1 MQRRTLSRFDEI
13 IKILRKYD
21 FDKVL
26 GQTTRNKI
34 SPFRNEAD
42 NKELLKEDFPIR
54 LRLMLQELGTTFIK
68 FGQLLASRPD
78 LVGEKISEELSQ
90 LHDDNPPVNYEEIK
104 ELIEDQLGGSLNEF
118 FVEFSEKS
126 LATASI
132 AQVHVAKLHS
142 GEKVAVKV
150 QKPNIEDIVETD
162 LSIMKFIANE
172 SDRFDTGF
180 KHLNLPAVIHEFDRS
195 IHKEMD
201 FDNELMNIRHL
212 NDNFK
217 YNDKIIVPVIYP
229 DYSTEKVLTMEYV
242 EGVKLSEVIAGD
254 DPKYNKILIA
264 DRIVR
269 AYLKQIFLDGF
280 FHADPHPGNIFITDD
295 NAVCF
300 IDFGMMGVLDD
311 EFRQDLA
318 ELMINF
324 SDHNIDGLINQ
335 LIRMD
340 ILNEK
345 TDINILKSDLN
356 DLFAKYY
363 GMELSRFNGIIE
375 DLLFLMQKYEVRLP
389 NEFVLMAR
397 GLSMVENIA
406 LRLDPNINVVEYL
419 KPIATKLIA
428 QRYNPKKMVNNAKN
442 SFFAFEHVL
451 RGLPSLISKTFYKIE
466 EGEVTVNIEVK
477 HISEIANQLSL
488 AIIIAALMTAV
499 CITGCGSKPAPTT
512 AASTSRST
520 AALSSALPRAPTLLP
535 LTRVSAAA
543 LSVARML
550 TVLYLLS
557 TWALSPTFASV

>member
-13 IKILRKYD
+13 IKVFRKYD
-21 FDKVL
+21 FDKFL

-34 SPFRNEAD
+34 SPFRSDAD
-42 NKELLKEDFPIR
+42 NKELLKEDFPER

-78 LVGEKISEELSQ
+78 LVGERISEELSQ
-90 LHDDNPPVNYEEIK
+90 LHDDNPPVSYEEIK
-104 ELIEDQLGGSLNEF
+104 EMIETQLGGNIEDLF
-118 FVEFSEKS
+118 AEFSETP

-132 AQVHVAKLHS
+132 AQVHEAKLPT
-142 GEKVAVKV
+142 GERVAVKV
-150 QKPNIEDIVETD
+150 QKTNVEEIVETD

-172 SDRFDTGF
+172 SDRFNTSL
-180 KHLNLPAVIHEFDRS
+180 KHLNLPAVLHEFDKS

-217 YNDKIIVPVIYP
+217 YNDKIIVPTIYP

-269 AYLKQIFLDGF
+269 SYFQQLFIDGF
-280 FHADPHPGNIFITDD
+280 FHADPHPGNIFVADD
-295 NAVCF
+295 NAICY
-300 IDFGMMGVLDD
+300 IDFGMMGVLDED
-311 EFRQDLA
+311 FRQDLA
-318 ELMINF
+318 ELMIYF
-324 SDHNIDGLINQ
+324 SDRNIDGLINQ

-363 GMELSRFNGIIE
+363 GVELSRFNGIIE
-375 DLLFLMQKYEVRLP
+375 DLLFLMQKFEVRLP

-397 GLSMVENIA
+397 GLSMVENTG
-406 LRLDPNINVVEYL
+406 LRLDPDIDVVALL
-419 KPIATKLIA
+419 KPFARKLMV
-428 QRYNPKKMVNNAKN
+428 QRYNPLKMASNAKN

-451 RGLPSLISKTFYKIE
+451 RALPSLISKTIYKVE

-488 AIIIAALMTAV
+488 AIIIAALLV
-499 CITGCGSKPAPTT
+499 GSSLVMLIDVGPRFYEMPVLGFIGFTI
-512 AASTSRST
+512 SL
-520 AALSSALPRAPTLLP
+520 ALG
-535 LTRVSAAA
+535 VF
-543 LSVARML
+543 
-550 TVLYLLS
+550 TVLRY
-557 TWALSPTFASV
+557 FIEF

>member
-13 IKILRKYD
+13 IKVFRKYD
-21 FDKVL
+21 FDKFL

-34 SPFRNEAD
+34 SPFRSDAD
-42 NKELLKEDFPIR
+42 NKELLKEDFPER

-78 LVGEKISEELSQ
+78 LVGERISEELSQ
-90 LHDDNPPVNYEEIK
+90 LHDDNPPVGYEDIK
-104 ELIEDQLGGSLNEF
+104 EMIETELGGNIEDLF
-118 FVEFSEKS
+118 AEFSKTA

-132 AQVHVAKLHS
+132 AQVHEAKLPT
-142 GEKVAVKV
+142 GERVAVKV
-150 QKPNIEDIVETD
+150 QKPNVAEIVETD

-172 SDRFDTGF
+172 SDRFNTSL
-180 KHLNLPAVIHEFDRS
+180 KHLNLPAVLHEFDKS

-212 NDNFK
+212 NDNFI
-217 YNDKIIVPVIYP
+217 YNDKIIVPTTYP

-242 EGVKLSEVIAGD
+242 DGIKLSEVISGN

-269 AYLKQIFLDGF
+269 SYFQQLFLDGF
-280 FHADPHPGNIFITDD
+280 FHADPHPGNIFVTED
-295 NAVCF
+295 NAICY
-300 IDFGMMGVLDD
+300 IDFGMMGSLDED
-311 EFRQDLA
+311 FRQDLA
-318 ELMINF
+318 ELMIYF
-324 SDHNIDGLINQ
+324 SDRNIDGLINQ

-363 GMELSRFNGIIE
+363 GVELSRFNGIIE
-375 DLLFLMQKYEVRLP
+375 DLLFLMQKFDVRLP

-397 GLSMVENIA
+397 GLSMVENTG
-406 LRLDPNINVVEYL
+406 LRLDPDIDVVALL
-419 KPIATKLIA
+419 KPFARKLMV
-428 QRYNPKKMVNNAKN
+428 QRYNPLKMASNAKN
-442 SFFAFEHVL
+442 SFFAFEHVI
-451 RGLPSLISKTFYKIE
+451 RALPSLISKTIYKIE

-488 AIIIAALMTAV
+488 AIIIAALL
-499 CITGCGSKPAPTT
+499 IGSSLVMLIDVGPRFYEMPVLGFVGFTI
-512 AASTSRST
+512 SL
-520 AALSSALPRAPTLLP
+520 ALG
-535 LTRVSAAA
+535 VF
-543 LSVARML
+543 
-550 TVLYLLS
+550 TVVRY
-557 TWALSPTFASV
+557 FIEF

>member
-13 IKILRKYD
+13 IKIFRKYD

-34 SPFRNEAD
+34 SPFRSDAD
-42 NKELLKEDFPIR
+42 NKELLKEDFPER

-90 LHDDNPPVNYEEIK
+90 LHDDNPPVDYEEIK
-104 ELIEDQLGGSLNEF
+104 EMIETQLGGNIEEF
-118 FVEFSEKS
+118 FAEFSETS

-132 AQVHVAKLHS
+132 AQVHEAKLHN
-142 GEKVAVKV
+142 GERVAVKV

-180 KHLNLPAVIHEFDRS
+180 RHLNLPAVIHEFDRS

-212 NDNFK
+212 NDNFI

-242 EGVKLSEVIAGD
+242 EGVKLSDVIAGD

-280 FHADPHPGNIFITDD
+280 FHADPHPGNIFITED

-300 IDFGMMGVLDD
+300 IDFGMMGILDD

-345 TDINILKSDLN
+345 TDISLLKSDLN
-356 DLFAKYY
+356 DLFSKYY
-363 GMELSRFNGIIE
+363 GIELSRFNGIIE

-397 GLSMVENIA
+397 GLSMVENIG

-419 KPIATKLIA
+419 KPIARKLIV

-451 RGLPSLISKTFYKIE
+451 KGLPSLISKTFYKIE

-488 AIIIAALMTAV
+488 AIIIAALL
-499 CITGCGSKPAPTT
+499 IGSSLVMLIDVGPRFYEMPVLGFVGFTI
-512 AASTSRST
+512 SL
-520 AALSSALPRAPTLLP
+520 ALG
-535 LTRVSAAA
+535 VF
-543 LSVARML
+543 
-550 TVLYLLS
+550 TVVRY
-557 TWALSPTFASV
+557 FIDF

>member
-242 EGVKLSEVIAGD
+242 DGVKLSDVIAGD

-488 AIIIAALMTAV
+488 AIIIAAHL
-499 CITGCGSKPAPTT
+499 IGSSLVMLIDVGPRFYEMPVLGFVGFTI
-512 AASTSRST
+512 SL
-520 AALSSALPRAPTLLP
+520 ALG
-535 LTRVSAAA
+535 VF
-543 LSVARML
+543 
-550 TVLYLLS
+550 TVLRY
-557 TWALSPTFASV
+557 FIDF

>member
-13 IKILRKYD
+13 IKIFRKYD

-34 SPFRNEAD
+34 SPFRSDAD
-42 NKELLKEDFPIR
+42 NKELLKEDFPER

-90 LHDDNPPVNYEEIK
+90 LHDDNPPVDYEEIK
-104 ELIEDQLGGSLNEF
+104 EMIETQLGGNIEEF
-118 FVEFSEKS
+118 FAEFSETS

-132 AQVHVAKLHS
+132 AQVHEAKLHN
-142 GEKVAVKV
+142 GERVAVKV

-180 KHLNLPAVIHEFDRS
+180 RHLNLPAVIHEFDRS

-212 NDNFK
+212 NDNFI

-242 EGVKLSEVIAGD
+242 EGVKLSDVIAGD

-280 FHADPHPGNIFITDD
+280 FHADPHPGNIFITED

-300 IDFGMMGVLDD
+300 IDFGMMGILDD

-345 TDINILKSDLN
+345 TDISLLKSDLN
-356 DLFAKYY
+356 DLFSKYY
-363 GMELSRFNGIIE
+363 GIELSRFNGIIE

-397 GLSMVENIA
+397 GLSMVENIG

-419 KPIATKLIA
+419 KPIARKLIV

-451 RGLPSLISKTFYKIE
+451 KGLPSLISKTFYKIE

-488 AIIIAALMTAV
+488 AIIIAALL
-499 CITGCGSKPAPTT
+499 IGSSLVMLIDVGPRFYEMPVLGFIGFTI
-512 AASTSRST
+512 SL
-520 AALSSALPRAPTLLP
+520 ALG
-535 LTRVSAAA
+535 VF
-543 LSVARML
+543 
-550 TVLYLLS
+550 TVVRY
-557 TWALSPTFASV
+557 FIDF

>member
-13 IKILRKYD
+13 IKVFRKYD
-21 FDKVL
+21 FDKFL

-34 SPFRNEAD
+34 SPFRSDAD
-42 NKELLKEDFPIR
+42 NKELLKEDFPER

-78 LVGEKISEELSQ
+78 LVGERISEELSQ
-90 LHDDNPPVNYEEIK
+90 LHDDNPPVGYEDIK
-104 ELIEDQLGGSLNEF
+104 EMIETELGGNIEDLF
-118 FVEFSEKS
+118 AEFSKTA

-132 AQVHVAKLHS
+132 AQVHEAKLPT
-142 GEKVAVKV
+142 GERVAVKV
-150 QKPNIEDIVETD
+150 QKPNVAEIVETD

-172 SDRFDTGF
+172 SDRFNTSL
-180 KHLNLPAVIHEFDRS
+180 KHLNLPAVLHEFDKS

-201 FDNELMNIRHL
+201 FDNELMNIKHL
-212 NDNFK
+212 NDNFI
-217 YNDKIIVPVIYP
+217 YNDKIIVPTTYP

-242 EGVKLSEVIAGD
+242 DGIKLSEVIAGN

-269 AYLKQIFLDGF
+269 SYFQQLFLDGF
-280 FHADPHPGNIFITDD
+280 FHADPHPGNIFVTED
-295 NAVCF
+295 NAICY
-300 IDFGMMGVLDD
+300 IDFGMMGSLDED
-311 EFRQDLA
+311 FRQDLA
-318 ELMINF
+318 ELMIYF
-324 SDHNIDGLINQ
+324 SDRNIDGLINQ

-363 GMELSRFNGIIE
+363 GVELSRFNGIIE
-375 DLLFLMQKYEVRLP
+375 DLLFLMQKFDVRLP

-397 GLSMVENIA
+397 GLSMVENTG
-406 LRLDPNINVVEYL
+406 LRLDPDIDVVALL
-419 KPIATKLIA
+419 KPFARKLMV
-428 QRYNPKKMVNNAKN
+428 QRYNPLKMASNAKN

-451 RGLPSLISKTFYKIE
+451 RALPSLISKTIYKVE

-488 AIIIAALMTAV
+488 AIIIAALL
-499 CITGCGSKPAPTT
+499 IGSSLVMLIDVGPRFYEMPVLGFVGFTI
-512 AASTSRST
+512 SL
-520 AALSSALPRAPTLLP
+520 ALG
-535 LTRVSAAA
+535 VF
-543 LSVARML
+543 
-550 TVLYLLS
+550 TVVRY
-557 TWALSPTFASV
+557 FIEF

>member
-13 IKILRKYD
+13 IKIFRKYD

-34 SPFRNEAD
+34 SPFRSDAD
-42 NKELLKEDFPIR
+42 NKELLKEDFPER

-90 LHDDNPPVNYEEIK
+90 LHDDNPPVDYEEIK
-104 ELIEDQLGGSLNEF
+104 EMIETQLGGNIEEF
-118 FVEFSEKS
+118 FAEFSKTS

-132 AQVHVAKLHS
+132 AQVHEAKLHS
-142 GEKVAVKV
+142 GERVAVKV

-180 KHLNLPAVIHEFDRS
+180 RHLNLPAVIHEFDRS

-212 NDNFK
+212 NDNFI

-242 EGVKLSEVIAGD
+242 DGVKLSDVIAGD
-254 DPKYNKILIA
+254 DPEYNKILIA

-280 FHADPHPGNIFITDD
+280 FHADPHPGNIFITED

-300 IDFGMMGVLDD
+300 IDFGMMGILDD

-345 TDINILKSDLN
+345 TDINLLKRDLN
-356 DLFAKYY
+356 DLFSKYY

-375 DLLFLMQKYEVRLP
+375 DLLFLMQKYEIRLP

-397 GLSMVENIA
+397 GLSMVENIG
-406 LRLDPNINVVEYL
+406 LHLDPNINVVEYL
-419 KPIATKLIA
+419 KPIARKLIV

-451 RGLPSLISKTFYKIE
+451 KGLPSLISKTFYKIE

-488 AIIIAALMTAV
+488 AIIIAALL
-499 CITGCGSKPAPTT
+499 IGSSLVMLIDVGPRFYEMPVLGFIGFTI
-512 AASTSRST
+512 SL
-520 AALSSALPRAPTLLP
+520 ALG
-535 LTRVSAAA
+535 VF
-543 LSVARML
+543 
-550 TVLYLLS
+550 TVVRY
-557 TWALSPTFASV
+557 FIDI

>member
-13 IKILRKYD
+13 IKIFRKYD

-34 SPFRNEAD
+34 SPFRSDAD
-42 NKELLKEDFPIR
+42 NKELLKDDFPER

-78 LVGEKISEELSQ
+78 LVGERISEELSQ
-90 LHDDNPPVNYEEIK
+90 LQDDNPPVSYEEIK
-104 ELIEDQLGGSLNEF
+104 EMIETQLGGNIGELF
-118 FVEFSEKS
+118 AEFSKKP

-132 AQVHVAKLHS
+132 AQVHEAKLPT
-142 GEKVAVKV
+142 GERVAVKV
-150 QKPNIEDIVETD
+150 QKPNVAEIVETD

-172 SDRFDTGF
+172 SDRFNTSL
-180 KHLNLPAVIHEFDRS
+180 KHLNLPAVLHEFDKS

-201 FDNELMNIRHL
+201 FDNELMNIKHL
-212 NDNFK
+212 NDNFI
-217 YNDKIIVPVIYP
+217 YNDKIIVPTTYP

-242 EGVKLSEVIAGD
+242 DGIKLSEVIAGD

-269 AYLKQIFLDGF
+269 SYFQQLFIDGF
-280 FHADPHPGNIFITDD
+280 FHADPHPGNIFVTED
-295 NAVCF
+295 NAICY
-300 IDFGMMGVLDD
+300 IDFGMMGSLDE

-318 ELMINF
+318 ELMIYF
-324 SDHNIDGLINQ
+324 SDRNIDGLINQ

-345 TDINILKSDLN
+345 IDINILKSDLN

-363 GMELSRFNGIIE
+363 GVELSRFNGIIE
-375 DLLFLMQKYEVRLP
+375 DLLFLMQKFDVRLP

-397 GLSMVENIA
+397 GLSMVENTG
-406 LRLDPNINVVEYL
+406 LRLDPDIDVVALL
-419 KPIATKLIA
+419 KPFARKLMV
-428 QRYNPKKMVNNAKN
+428 QRYNPLKMASNAKN

-451 RGLPSLISKTFYKIE
+451 RALPSLISKTIYKIE

-488 AIIIAALMTAV
+488 AIIIAALL
-499 CITGCGSKPAPTT
+499 IGSSLVMLIDVGPRFYEMPVLGFVGFTI
-512 AASTSRST
+512 SL
-520 AALSSALPRAPTLLP
+520 ALG
-535 LTRVSAAA
+535 VF
-543 LSVARML
+543 
-550 TVLYLLS
+550 TVLRY
-557 TWALSPTFASV
+557 FIEF

>member
-488 AIIIAALMTAV
+488 AIIIAALL
-499 CITGCGSKPAPTT
+499 IGSSLVMLIDVGPRFYEMPVLGFIGFTI
-512 AASTSRST
+512 SL
-520 AALSSALPRAPTLLP
+520 ALG
-535 LTRVSAAA
+535 VF
-543 LSVARML
+543 
-550 TVLYLLS
+550 TVVRY
-557 TWALSPTFASV
+557 FIDF

>member
-42 NKELLKEDFPIR
+42 NKELLKEDFPER
-54 LRLMLQELGTTFIK
+54 LRLMFQELGTTFIK

-78 LVGEKISEELSQ
+78 LVGERISEELSQ
-90 LHDDNPPVNYEEIK
+90 LHDDNPPVSYDEIK
-104 ELIEDQLGGSLNEF
+104 EMIEAELGGNIENF
-118 FVEFSEKS
+118 FIDFSETA

-132 AQVHVAKLHS
+132 AQVHEAKLHT

-212 NDNFK
+212 NDNFM
-217 YNDKIIVPVIYP
+217 YNDKIIVPVTYP

-300 IDFGMMGVLDD
+300 IDFGMMGVLDE

-318 ELMINF
+318 ELMIYF
-324 SDHNIDGLINQ
+324 SDRNIDGLINQ

-345 TDINILKSDLN
+345 TDINLLKSDLN
-356 DLFAKYY
+356 DLFSKYY

-375 DLLFLMQKYEVRLP
+375 DLLFLMQKYDVRLP

-397 GLSMVENIA
+397 GLSMVENIG
-406 LRLDPNINVVEYL
+406 LRLDPDINVVEYL
-419 KPIATKLIA
+419 KPIATRLIA

-488 AIIIAALMTAV
+488 AIIIAALLV
-499 CITGCGSKPAPTT
+499 GSSLVMLIDVGPTFYEMPVLGFVGFT
-512 AASTSRST
+512 ISL
-520 AALSSALPRAPTLLP
+520 ALG
-535 LTRVSAAA
+535 VF
-543 LSVARML
+543 
-550 TVLYLLS
+550 TVLRY
-557 TWALSPTFASV
+557 FIDF

>member
-13 IKILRKYD
+13 LKVFRKYD
-21 FDKVL
+21 FDKFL

-34 SPFRNEAD
+34 SPFRSDAD
-42 NKELLKEDFPIR
+42 NKELLKEDFPER

-78 LVGEKISEELSQ
+78 LVGERISEELSQ
-90 LHDDNPPVNYEEIK
+90 LHDDNPPVGYEDIK
-104 ELIEDQLGGSLNEF
+104 EMIETELGGNIEDLF
-118 FVEFSEKS
+118 AEFSKTA

-132 AQVHVAKLHS
+132 AQVHEAKLPT
-142 GEKVAVKV
+142 GERVAVKV
-150 QKPNIEDIVETD
+150 QKPNVAEIVETD

-172 SDRFDTGF
+172 SDRFNTSL
-180 KHLNLPAVIHEFDRS
+180 KHLNLPAVLHEFDKS

-201 FDNELMNIRHL
+201 FDNELMNIKHL
-212 NDNFK
+212 NDNFI
-217 YNDKIIVPVIYP
+217 YNDKIIVPTTYP

-242 EGVKLSEVIAGD
+242 DGIKLSEVISGN

-269 AYLKQIFLDGF
+269 SYFQQLFLDGF
-280 FHADPHPGNIFITDD
+280 FHADPHPGNIFVTED
-295 NAVCF
+295 NAICY
-300 IDFGMMGVLDD
+300 IDFGMMGSLDED
-311 EFRQDLA
+311 FRQDLA
-318 ELMINF
+318 ELMIYF
-324 SDHNIDGLINQ
+324 SDRNIDGLINQ

-363 GMELSRFNGIIE
+363 GVELSRFNGIIE
-375 DLLFLMQKYEVRLP
+375 DLLFLMQKFDVRLP

-397 GLSMVENIA
+397 GLSMVENTG
-406 LRLDPNINVVEYL
+406 LRLDPDIDVVALL
-419 KPIATKLIA
+419 KPFARKLMV
-428 QRYNPKKMVNNAKN
+428 QRYNPLKMASNAKN

-451 RGLPSLISKTFYKIE
+451 RALPSLISKTIYKVE

-488 AIIIAALMTAV
+488 AIIIAALL
-499 CITGCGSKPAPTT
+499 IGSSLVMLIEVGPRVYGMPVLGFVGFTI
-512 AASTSRST
+512 SL
-520 AALSSALPRAPTLLP
+520 ALG
-535 LTRVSAAA
+535 VF
-543 LSVARML
+543 
-550 TVLYLLS
+550 TVVRY
-557 TWALSPTFASV
+557 FIEF

>member
-90 LHDDNPPVNYEEIK
+90 LHDDNPPVSYEEIK

-419 KPIATKLIA
+419 KPIARKLIV

-451 RGLPSLISKTFYKIE
+451 KGLPSLISKTFYKIE

-488 AIIIAALMTAV
+488 AIIIAALL
-499 CITGCGSKPAPTT
+499 IGSSLVMLIDVGPRFYEMPVLGFIGFTI
-512 AASTSRST
+512 SL
-520 AALSSALPRAPTLLP
+520 ALG
-535 LTRVSAAA
+535 VF
-543 LSVARML
+543 
-550 TVLYLLS
+550 TVVRY
-557 TWALSPTFASV
+557 FIDF

>member
-13 IKILRKYD
+13 IKVFRKYD
-21 FDKVL
+21 FDKFL

-34 SPFRNEAD
+34 SPFRSDAD
-42 NKELLKEDFPIR
+42 NKELLKEDFPER

-78 LVGEKISEELSQ
+78 LVGERISEELSQ
-90 LHDDNPPVNYEEIK
+90 LHDDNPPVSYEEIK
-104 ELIEDQLGGSLNEF
+104 EMIETQLGGNIEDLFE
-118 FVEFSEKS
+118 EFSENP

-132 AQVHVAKLHS
+132 AQVHEAKLPT
-142 GEKVAVKV
+142 GERVAVKV
-150 QKPNIEDIVETD
+150 QKTNVEEIVETD

-172 SDRFDTGF
+172 SDRFNTSL
-180 KHLNLPAVIHEFDRS
+180 KHLNLPAVLHEFDKS

-217 YNDKIIVPVIYP
+217 YNDKIIVPTIYP

-242 EGVKLSEVIAGD
+242 DGVKLSEVIAGD

-269 AYLKQIFLDGF
+269 SYFQQLFIDGF
-280 FHADPHPGNIFITDD
+280 FHADPHPGNIFVADD
-295 NAVCF
+295 NAICY
-300 IDFGMMGVLDD
+300 IDFGMMGVLDED
-311 EFRQDLA
+311 FRQDLA
-318 ELMINF
+318 ELMIYF
-324 SDHNIDGLINQ
+324 SDRNIDGLINQ

-363 GMELSRFNGIIE
+363 GVELSRFNGIIE
-375 DLLFLMQKYEVRLP
+375 DLLFLMQKFEVRLP

-397 GLSMVENIA
+397 GLSMVENTG
-406 LRLDPNINVVEYL
+406 LRLDPDIDVVALL
-419 KPIATKLIA
+419 KPFARKLMV
-428 QRYNPKKMVNNAKN
+428 QRYNPLKMASNAKN

-451 RGLPSLISKTFYKIE
+451 RALPSLISKTIYKVE

-488 AIIIAALMTAV
+488 AIIIAALLV
-499 CITGCGSKPAPTT
+499 GSSLVMLIDVGPRFYEMPVLGFIGFTI
-512 AASTSRST
+512 SL
-520 AALSSALPRAPTLLP
+520 ALG
-535 LTRVSAAA
+535 VF
-543 LSVARML
+543 
-550 TVLYLLS
+550 TVLRY
-557 TWALSPTFASV
+557 FIDF

>member
-1 MQRRTLSRFDEI
+1 MQIRTLSRFDEI
-13 IKILRKYD
+13 LKIFRKYD
-21 FDKVL
+21 FDKLL

-34 SPFRNEAD
+34 SPFRSDAD
-42 NKELLKEDFPIR
+42 NKELLKEDFPER

-68 FGQLLASRPD
+68 FGQLLSSRPD
-78 LVGEKISEELSQ
+78 LVGERISEELSQ
-90 LHDDNPPVNYEEIK
+90 LHDDNPPISFEEIK
-104 ELIEDQLGGSLNEF
+104 TIIETELGGEIKEF
-118 FVEFSEKS
+118 FAEFKEES

-132 AQVHVAKLHS
+132 AQVHEAKLHT

-150 QKPNIEDIVETD
+150 QKTDVQEIVETD
-162 LSIMKFIANE
+162 LAIMKFIANE
-172 SDRFDTGF
+172 SDRFNTSF
-180 KHLNLPAVIHEFDRS
+180 KHLNLPAVLHEFDRS

-201 FDNELMNIRHL
+201 FNNELMNIRHL

-217 YNDKIIVPVIYP
+217 YNDKIIVPTVYP

-242 EGVKLSEVIAGD
+242 EGVKLSEVIEGD

-269 AYLKQIFLDGF
+269 SYFKQLFLDGF
-280 FHADPHPGNIFITDD
+280 FHADPHPGNIFITEE
-295 NAVCF
+295 NAVCY
-300 IDFGMMGVLDD
+300 IDFGMMGSLDE

-318 ELMINF
+318 ELMIYF
-324 SDHNIDGLINQ
+324 SDRNIDGLVNQ

-345 TDINILKSDLN
+345 IDISLLKTDLN

-363 GMELSRFNGIIE
+363 GVELSRFNGIIE

-406 LRLDPNINVVEYL
+406 LRLGPNINVVEYL
-419 KPIATKLIA
+419 KPIARKLIV

-451 RGLPSLISKTFYKIE
+451 KGLPSLISKTFYKIE

-488 AIIIAALMTAV
+488 AIIIAALL
-499 CITGCGSKPAPTT
+499 IGSSLVMLIDVGPRFYEMPVLGFVGFTI
-512 AASTSRST
+512 SL
-520 AALSSALPRAPTLLP
+520 ALG
-535 LTRVSAAA
+535 VF
-543 LSVARML
+543 
-550 TVLYLLS
+550 TVVRY
-557 TWALSPTFASV
+557 FIDF

>member
-13 IKILRKYD
+13 LKVFRKYD
-21 FDKVL
+21 FDNFL

-34 SPFRNEAD
+34 SPFRSDAD
-42 NKELLKEDFPIR
+42 NKELLKEDFPER

-90 LHDDNPPVNYEEIK
+90 LHDDNPPVSYEEIK

-488 AIIIAALMTAV
+488 AIIIAALL
-499 CITGCGSKPAPTT
+499 IGSSLVMLIDVGPRFYEMPVLGFVGFTI
-512 AASTSRST
+512 SL
-520 AALSSALPRAPTLLP
+520 ALG
-535 LTRVSAAA
+535 VF
-543 LSVARML
+543 
-550 TVLYLLS
+550 TVLRYLID
-557 TWALSPTFASV
+557 F

>member
-13 IKILRKYD
+13 IKIFRKYD

-34 SPFRNEAD
+34 SPFRSDAD
-42 NKELLKEDFPIR
+42 NKELLKEDFPER

-78 LVGEKISEELSQ
+78 LVGEKISEELSR
-90 LHDDNPPVNYEEIK
+90 LHDDNPPVDYGEIK
-104 ELIEDQLGGSLNEF
+104 EMIETQLGGNIEEF
-118 FVEFSEKS
+118 FAEFSKTS

-132 AQVHVAKLHS
+132 AQVHEAKLHS
-142 GEKVAVKV
+142 GERVAVKV

-180 KHLNLPAVIHEFDRS
+180 RHLNLPAVVHEFDRS

-212 NDNFK
+212 NDNFI

-242 EGVKLSEVIAGD
+242 DGVKLSEVIAGD

-269 AYLKQIFLDGF
+269 AYLKQLFLDGF
-280 FHADPHPGNIFITDD
+280 FHADPHPGNIFITED

-345 TDINILKSDLN
+345 TDISLLKSDLN
-356 DLFAKYY
+356 DLFSKYY

-375 DLLFLMQKYEVRLP
+375 DLLFLMQKYEIRLP

-397 GLSMVENIA
+397 GLSMVENIG

-419 KPIATKLIA
+419 KPIARKLIV

-451 RGLPSLISKTFYKIE
+451 KGLPSLISKTFYKIE

-488 AIIIAALMTAV
+488 AIIIAALL
-499 CITGCGSKPAPTT
+499 IGSSLVMLIDVGPRFYEMPVLGFVGFTI
-512 AASTSRST
+512 SL
-520 AALSSALPRAPTLLP
+520 ALG
-535 LTRVSAAA
+535 VF
-543 LSVARML
+543 
-550 TVLYLLS
+550 TVVRY
-557 TWALSPTFASV
+557 FIDI

>member
-419 KPIATKLIA
+419 KPIARKLIV

-488 AIIIAALMTAV
+488 AIIIAALL
-499 CITGCGSKPAPTT
+499 IGSSLVMLIDVGPRFYEMPVLGFIGFTI
-512 AASTSRST
+512 SL
-520 AALSSALPRAPTLLP
+520 ALG
-535 LTRVSAAA
+535 VF
-543 LSVARML
+543 
-550 TVLYLLS
+550 TVVRY
-557 TWALSPTFASV
+557 FIDF

>member
-118 FVEFSEKS
+118 FVEFFEKS

-419 KPIATKLIA
+419 KPIARKLIV

-451 RGLPSLISKTFYKIE
+451 KGLPSLISKTFYKIE

-488 AIIIAALMTAV
+488 AIIIAALL
-499 CITGCGSKPAPTT
+499 IGSSLVMLIDVGPRFYEMPVLGFIGFTI
-512 AASTSRST
+512 SL
-520 AALSSALPRAPTLLP
+520 ALG
-535 LTRVSAAA
+535 VF
-543 LSVARML
+543 
-550 TVLYLLS
+550 TVVRY
-557 TWALSPTFASV
+557 FIDF

>member
-13 IKILRKYD
+13 IKVFRKYD

-34 SPFRNEAD
+34 SPFRSDAD
-42 NKELLKEDFPIR
+42 NKELLKEDFPER
-54 LRLMLQELGTTFIK
+54 LRLMFQELGTTFIK

-78 LVGEKISEELSQ
+78 LVGERISEELSQ
-90 LHDDNPPVNYEEIK
+90 LHDDNPPVSFEEIK
-104 ELIEDQLGGSLNEF
+104 EMIETQLGGNIDDLFE
-118 FVEFSEKS
+118 EFSENA

-132 AQVHVAKLHS
+132 AQVHEAKLHT
-142 GEKVAVKV
+142 GERVAVKV
-150 QKPNIEDIVETD
+150 QKANVEEIVETD

-172 SDRFDTGF
+172 SDRFNTSF
-180 KHLNLPAVIHEFDRS
+180 KHLNLPAVLHEFDKS

-212 NDNFK
+212 SDNFK
-217 YNDKIIVPVIYP
+217 YNDKIIVPTTYP
-229 DYSTEKVLTMEYV
+229 DYSNEKVLTMEYV

-269 AYLKQIFLDGF
+269 SYFQQLFIDGF
-280 FHADPHPGNIFITDD
+280 FHADPHPGNIFVTDD
-295 NAVCF
+295 NAICY
-300 IDFGMMGVLDD
+300 IDFGMMGVLDE

-318 ELMINF
+318 ELMIYF
-324 SDHNIDGLINQ
+324 SDRNIDGLINQ

-356 DLFAKYY
+356 DFFAKYY
-363 GMELSRFNGIIE
+363 GVELSRFNGIIE
-375 DLLFLMQKYEVRLP
+375 DLLFLMQKFDVRLP

-397 GLSMVENIA
+397 GLSMVENTG
-406 LRLDPNINVVEYL
+406 LRLDPDIYVVALL
-419 KPIATKLIA
+419 KPFARKLMV
-428 QRYNPKKMVNNAKN
+428 QRYNPLKMANNAKN

-451 RGLPSLISKTFYKIE
+451 RALPSLISKTIYKVE

-488 AIIIAALMTAV
+488 AIIIAALLV
-499 CITGCGSKPAPTT
+499 GSSLVMLIDVGPRFYEMPVLGFVGFTI
-512 AASTSRST
+512 SL
-520 AALSSALPRAPTLLP
+520 ALG
-535 LTRVSAAA
+535 VF
-543 LSVARML
+543 
-550 TVLYLLS
+550 TVLRYFIDFYILN
-557 TWALSPTFASV
+557 F